1 MRTKHSLTV
10 VFYTCLI
17 IALRQS
23 NSSYIIIT
31 CYILLIIPGLEIIN
45 SITTLN
51 LNKLSK
57 KNFSEQKIKASVI
70 LFEIILFI
78 LSLSFIIAISWY
90 TFTYKIDLKIID

>member
-1 MRTKHSLTV
+1 MNIKYILTGI
-10 VFYTCLI
+10 FYTGLI
-17 IALRQS
+17 TVLTES

-57 KNFSEQKIKASVI
+57 ENFSEQKIKASVI